1 MARHWTEDDF
11 LNALYEAGPDDGHP
25 AECPACR
32 ARLEEY
38 RAIRCAITTPP
49 EIPPS
54 LLAGQR
60 RQIQTAITSRS
71 IPSRSIPPL
80 LKWTPAAATVAIV
93 LALALWK
100 TPTTS
105 PPSKTD
111 AQLMAEIYQTVYTSE
126 PAAFQ
131 PVHGLFTEN
140 KKATHAAQ

>member
-1 MARHWTEDDF
+1 MASHWTEDDF
-11 LNALYEAGPDDGHP
+11 LNALYEVGPDDGHP

-38 RAIRCAITTPP
+38 RATRRAITTPP

-60 RQIQTAITSRS
+60 RQIQTAI
-71 IPSRSIPPL
+71 ISRSIPPL

-100 TPTTS
+100 TPSTP

-111 AQLMAEIYQTVYTSE
+111 AQLMTEIYQTVYTSE

-131 PVHGLFTEN
+131 PVHGLFTE
-140 KKATHAAQ
+140 KKAAHAAQ